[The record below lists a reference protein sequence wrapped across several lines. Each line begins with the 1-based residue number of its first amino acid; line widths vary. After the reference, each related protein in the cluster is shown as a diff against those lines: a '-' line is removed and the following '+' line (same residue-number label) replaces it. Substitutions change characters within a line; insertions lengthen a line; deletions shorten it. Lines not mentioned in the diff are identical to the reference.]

1 MQTAAPAATRC
12 VEAHAALAD
21 AYLQRALFTP
31 ADQQAAAAAKLAE
44 RGYEAAALQC
54 DADAAARLRSAR
66 SQALLVRIECALHAY
81 RPRDAAQLA
90 ATAAAAD
97 RNLRSEGSVLR
108 APLLLL
114 SARAALLCAQRTAT
128 KAARLLALPDHLVTA
143 TPSLSAMVAA
153 AAAPHH
159 QTQPSQPTPSTA
171 AAASGWHLHEWVHD
185 GVPYLVDTAALRV
198 LVAPIPPSNS
208 SVVASPLEPVGR
220 LLPQGDVRWLAER
233 PCPLDA
239 VAAAGWEPLE
249 HAWAQ
254 LASWD
259 ADEPEGTLH
268 PSQLPQL
275 LALLVRGCTA
285 ADKTHFGWLLSL
297 GVEPLEQNMSL
308 RQVSRVCCVELK
320 CACRYPW

>member
-1 MQTAAPAATRC
+1 

-31 ADQQAAAAAKLAE
+31 ADLQAAAAAKLAE

-54 DADAAARLRSAR
+54 DADAAARLRAAR
-66 SQALLVRIECALHAY
+66 SQALLVRIECALHAH

-97 RNLRSEGSVLR
+97 RNLRAEGSILR

-143 TPSLSAMVAA
+143 PSLSAMVAVA
-153 AAAPHH
+153 ATPR
-159 QTQPSQPTPSTA
+159 QTPSPPTPSP
-171 AAASGWHLHEWVHD
+171 AAASGWQLHEWVHD
-185 GVPYLVDTAALRV
+185 GVTYLVDTAALRV
-198 LVAPIPPSNS
+198 FVAPIASN
-208 SVVASPLEPVGR
+208 SVVAGPLEPVGR
-220 LLPQGDVRWLAER
+220 LLPQGDVCWLAER

-259 ADEPEGTLH
+259 ADEPDGTLH

-275 LALLVRGCTA
+275 LALVVRGCSA
-285 ADKTHFGWLLSL
+285 ADKTHFSWLLSL
-297 GVEPLEQNMSL
+297 GMEPLEPNMSL
-308 RQVSRVCCVELK
+308 RQVSGAWR
-320 CACRYPW
+320 